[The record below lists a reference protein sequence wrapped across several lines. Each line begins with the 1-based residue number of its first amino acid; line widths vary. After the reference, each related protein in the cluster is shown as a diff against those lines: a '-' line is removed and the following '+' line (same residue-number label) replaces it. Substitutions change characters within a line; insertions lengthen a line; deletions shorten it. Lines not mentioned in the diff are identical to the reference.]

1 MNTMLTPTRVI
12 IETFLM
18 SKIQL
23 SLLGKIP

>member
-12 IETFLM
+12 TETFLI
-18 SKIQL
+18 SKMQL